1 LSAPFNRLNFV
12 VRPKAKHVK
21 AAAYVHSKA
30 CRTNKSGWTWKKSQR
45 NFINQPG
52 VGAQRLRRVVL
63 K

>member
-1 LSAPFNRLNFV
+1 MV
-12 VRPKAKHVK
+12 MPKAKHFK